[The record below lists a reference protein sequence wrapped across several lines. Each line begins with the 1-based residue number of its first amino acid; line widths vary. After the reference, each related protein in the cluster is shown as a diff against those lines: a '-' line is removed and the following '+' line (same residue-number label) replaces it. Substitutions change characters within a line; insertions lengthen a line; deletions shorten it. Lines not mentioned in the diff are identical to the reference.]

1 MIRQTVVQ
9 KYQEMQAVL
18 DEDLRTTLSHLEME
32 ENAAVSALETL
43 MEKNCSLIQEI
54 EQDLARLTEALNQT
68 VDETNIMVM
77 KKKREIQRLIYD
89 FQYLSFHFR
98 MSLNCKTRF
107 LKNNL
112 ILIYIQLLF
121 QSFFS
126 ILEHQD
132 LEFVSRYWID
142 S

>member
-1 MIRQTVVQ
+1 MQ

-68 VDETNIMVM
+68 VDETNIMVI
-77 KKKREIQRLIYD
+77 KKKRKERFKGSYMISYT
-89 FQYLSFHFR
+89 FHFR
-98 MSLNCKTRF
+98 MSLNCQTCF
-107 LKNNL
+107 LKNDSFL
-112 ILIYIQLLF
+112 RYIQYLF

-132 LEFVSRYWID
+132 LEFVSRY
-142 S
+142 

>member
-54 EQDLARLTEALNQT
+54 EQDLARLTAALNQT
-68 VDETNIMVM
+68 VDETNIMV
-77 KKKREIQRLIYD
+77 I
-89 FQYLSFHFR
+89 
-98 MSLNCKTRF
+98 
-107 LKNNL
+107 
-112 ILIYIQLLF
+112 
-121 QSFFS
+121 
-126 ILEHQD
+126 
-132 LEFVSRYWID
+132 
-142 S
+142 